1 MANAVYPKSKKAAWS
16 GGANVNMLTATLKLV
31 LIDTGAYTY
40 SATHEF
46 LTDIPAGARLSTT
59 GALTGKT
66 VSDLGA
72 LDFDNTTFVSVTS
85 TSAEGV
91 VLFVD
96 TGSAATSRLIVYKDT
111 GITGLP
117 VTPAGASY
125 NYIVDG
131 AGFVVF

>member
-1 MANAVYPKSKKAAWS
+1 MANAVYPKAKKAAFS
-16 GGANVNMLTATLKLV
+16 GGANINLLTAALKLV

-40 SATHEF
+40 NAAHEF
-46 LTDIPAGARLSTT
+46 LSDIPSGARLSIT
-59 GALTGKT
+59 GALTGKSI
-66 VSDLGA
+66 SDLGA
-72 LDFDNTTFVSVTS
+72 LDFDNPTFASVTS
-85 TSAEGV
+85 VSAEGV

-96 TGSAATSRLIVYKDT
+96 TGTAATSRLIVYKDT

>member
-1 MANAVYPKSKKAAWS
+1 MANAVYPKHKKAANT
-16 GGANVNMLTATLKLV
+16 GGANTNLLTANLKLV

-40 SATHEF
+40 SASHEF
-46 LTDIPAGARLSTT
+46 LSDVPGGAQLKIT
-59 GALTGKT
+59 GSLTGKS
-66 VSDLGA
+66 VGDDAA
-72 LDFDNTTFVSVTS
+72 LHFDNPTFASVTS
-85 TSAEGV
+85 VSAEAV
-91 VLFVD
+91 ILFVD
-96 TGSAATSRLIVYKDT
+96 TGSASTSRLIVYKDT